1 MSAPSADI
9 EAITAAIRHHA
20 RMLSPTGSGV
30 RCECGAQYP
39 HIEAWRRHLAHLA
52 RQALAR

>member
-1 MSAPSADI
+1 MSAPSAEI

-20 RMLSPTGSGV
+20 RLLSPTGSGV
-30 RCECGAQYP
+30 RCECGEQYP